1 MGTLGPRYPCTLSA
15 ALSFLLIVGSLGGRV
30 PQPAEQTSFSEEG
43 PLQNPGTLS
52 PDVLNLLLA
61 TDAAKEGLPY
71 ANASQ
76 RANPAQL
83 FRAAEVHLSQPG
95 QTDFVIIG
103 VCPMCGADTAWFWI
117 VSSADHNP
125 KVVLAAGGKTLE
137 VLNSSSKGYRD
148 IQSLWSSPAETVT
161 LLYHFN
167 GVQYELHKRKS
178 TKTTATR

>member
-1 MGTLGPRYPCTLSA
+1 MGFLGRLCPSTRYA
-15 ALSFLLIVGSLGGRV
+15 ALLLLLLFGVPGRST
-30 PQPAEQTSFSEEG
+30 QPNEQSSFSEDG
-43 PLQNPGTLS
+43 PLQSPATLS
-52 PDVLNLLLA
+52 PEVLRLLLA

-95 QTDFVIIG
+95 QTDLVIIG
-103 VCPMCGADTAWFWI
+103 VCPMCGADTGWFWI
-117 VSSADHNP
+117 VSSVGEHP

-137 VLNSSSKGYRD
+137 VLNSSSKAYHD
-148 IQSLWSSPAETVT
+148 IQSLWSSASETVA
-161 LLYHFN
+161 LLYRFN

-178 TKTTATR
+178 SKTATH